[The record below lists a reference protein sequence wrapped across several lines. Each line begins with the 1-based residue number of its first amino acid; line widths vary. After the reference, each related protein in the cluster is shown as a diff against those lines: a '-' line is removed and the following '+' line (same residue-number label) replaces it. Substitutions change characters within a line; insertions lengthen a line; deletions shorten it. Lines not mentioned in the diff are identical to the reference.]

1 MAIWYSFLSFPRILN
16 SFSNFLFF
24 AWIYSPECCYD
35 DGTIWLHQH
44 GILHKNLDYPF
55 HFSVSLSFFFFF
67 FHFYVYKEW
76 CNWLA
81 PIFSLQFTSK
91 NSLFVKQSLFFS
103 YEHIYLCK
111 NVRFVFSSQVVHTH
125 LNGKKKKEVFF
136 FHSALMSFS
145 FPLLK

>member
-16 SFSNFLFF
+16 SSSNFLVF

-44 GILHKNLDYPF
+44 GILHKNLDYPC
-55 HFSVSLSFFFFF
+55 HSSVS
-67 FHFYVYKEW
+67 KEW

-91 NSLFVKQSLFFS
+91 NSLFVKRSLFFFS

-125 LNGKKKKEVFF
+125 LSEKKSLFLFLYWNK
-136 FHSALMSFS
+136 SNLI
-145 FPLLK
+145 